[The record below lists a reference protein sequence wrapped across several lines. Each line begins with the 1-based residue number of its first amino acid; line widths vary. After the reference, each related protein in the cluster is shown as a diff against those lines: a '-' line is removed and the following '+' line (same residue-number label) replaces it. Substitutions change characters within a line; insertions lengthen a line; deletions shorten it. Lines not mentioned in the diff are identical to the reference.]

1 MNRNRSNKIA
11 RAGHGLFLLLCAG
24 CLIFFGLLAN
34 SALISVKEVKSDS
47 SERPICCIDIKCLPD
62 GDGSMAKGA
71 GSSSG
76 KVFHITIPAV
86 VSGGGLDKRLPV
98 QKIIE
103 IRTSPRI
110 ICGQDALF
118 STAVTAC
125 PHKAR
130 EFTLIGAKPSGT
142 S

>member
-1 MNRNRSNKIA
+1 MAA
-11 RAGHGLFLLLCAG
+11 RAGHGLFLLLCTA

-34 SALISVKEVKSDS
+34 SVFVSVKAVKAES
-47 SERPICCIDIKCLPD
+47 SEGQNHCIDISCLPES
-62 GDGSMAKGA
+62 GGSMAKGSA
-71 GSSSG
+71 TSSG

-86 VSGGGLDKRLPV
+86 VSGGGLDKRLPI

-110 ICGQDALF
+110 IHGDGALL
-118 STAVTAC
+118 STAVTIC

>member
-1 MNRNRSNKIA
+1 MNQYRANRVA
-11 RAGHGLFLLLCAG
+11 RASHGLFLLLCVG
-24 CLIFFGLLAN
+24 CLIFFGILAN
-34 SALISVKEVKSDS
+34 SPSISVKAVKAESSDQRTCS
-47 SERPICCIDIKCLPD
+47 IDINCLPD
-62 GDGSMAKGA
+62 CDGAMAKGSA
-71 GSSSG
+71 SAPG
-76 KVFHITIPAV
+76 KVFYITIPAV
-86 VSGGGLDKRLPV
+86 LSGDGPGKRLPI

-110 ICGQDALF
+110 IHGQDALLY
-118 STAVTAC
+118 TAVTVC